1 MRALKGLK
9 GLLRLAAV
17 SILAGLLLGGVGGI
31 ANALEPPPGIST
43 DSYAEKLFEKFG
55 RKPVVACSVPQYNN
69 VTIQAWMEAMR
80 GGAELH
86 GIELILTDGLNDGAK
101 QVAQYENFM
110 AQQVDLILVSPV
122 DNKAIVPVIKR
133 MNEAGIPV
141 VNFDSRAEG
150 GEVITYV
157 GMDWFMAGIMS
168 GLQIVEATGGK
179 GRVLLVEGTP
189 GFAAQYLRTGGI
201 ELVLS
206 GYPDIEIVAK
216 QPGFFNRAD
225 GLKVTEQLLQAN
237 KDIDA
242 WYFQND
248 EMFFGGLKAIEDAG
262 RRDEMALLSV
272 DGNPEALKAIGTG
285 DLDYE
290 VVGGFG
296 LQGWMVLEVAAKVL
310 AGEEV
315 PSQITVPLTM
325 ADKRNW
331 QTVAPGW

>member
-1 MRALKGLK
+1 MKSLKGFLK
-9 GLLRLAAV
+9 LAAV
-17 SILAGLLLGGVGGI
+17 PVVAGLLLGGIGGI
-31 ANALEPPPGIST
+31 GNAADPPPGIST

-69 VTIQAWMEAMR
+69 VTIQAWMDAMR

-101 QVAQYENFM
+101 QVAQYENFV

-179 GRVLLVEGTP
+179 GRVSSWSKARRGSRLSICGRAESSSSCRGTP
-189 GFAAQYLRTGGI
+189 TSRSSPSSPASSIGRT
-201 ELVLS
+201 
-206 GYPDIEIVAK
+206 A
-216 QPGFFNRAD
+216 
-225 GLKVTEQLLQAN
+225 
-237 KDIDA
+237 
-242 WYFQND
+242 
-248 EMFFGGLKAIEDAG
+248 
-262 RRDEMALLSV
+262 
-272 DGNPEALKAIGTG
+272 
-285 DLDYE
+285 
-290 VVGGFG
+290 
-296 LQGWMVLEVAAKVL
+296 
-310 AGEEV
+310 
-315 PSQITVPLTM
+315 
-325 ADKRNW
+325 
-331 QTVAPGW
+331 